1 MGGSKNAKECPFQVE
16 FKHHS
21 SVSPDKDYAVM
32 HIDGNVEVIRLEP
45 DSTPVLLKLRPLK
58 AGDSFSIE
66 GRINEDANKVDFN
79 LYSSANPKQNV
90 LHVNPRFY
98 QNTTVINSYLDG
110 HWGEEELAPLVFR
123 RGESFTLEVNVYAT
137 YFEISCNGRKLHKY
151 KHRAPYDGL
160 DRIVIYG
167 DCTVLGSS
175 SNERSDTTL
184 PLEMGFPGGSLKTNQ
199 SIILYGIPRGDRWT
213 LELPG
218 DDGDIL
224 FHFKA
229 LFKANAV
236 IRNALF
242 DGSWGKEEK
251 EGPFPFKMGEPF
263 SIVFQNTPYSIR
275 ITVNDELF
283 GAFVHRTEH
292 PEVDYKGM
300 KVDGDLEV
308 LFVDVE

>member
-1 MGGSKNAKECPFQVE
+1 MVVVNNGWSTCALVI
-16 FKHHS
+16 FKTL
-21 SVSPDKDYAVM
+21 VTAAELLNDRAQAL
-32 HIDGNVEVIRLEP
+32 EVP

-123 RGESFTLEVNVYAT
+123 RGESFTLEVN
-137 YFEISCNGRKLHKY
+137 
-151 KHRAPYDGL
+151 
-160 DRIVIYG
+160 
-167 DCTVLGSS
+167 
-175 SNERSDTTL
+175 DTTL

-236 IRNALF
+236 R
-242 DGSWGKEEK
+242 
-251 EGPFPFKMGEPF
+251 
-263 SIVFQNTPYSIR
+263 
-275 ITVNDELF
+275 
-283 GAFVHRTEH
+283 H
-292 PEVDYKGM
+292 
-300 KVDGDLEV
+300 
-308 LFVDVE
+308 